1 MHAKITDR
9 YTDKTDP
16 MNQPPENSIIE
27 VTPITEKN
35 LNASRKWAMFLAVV
49 GFIVLGLM
57 IFLGIITGAF
67 LSAFKSEDVT
77 LGIQENIIAVMF
89 IVFLLIYFLLVLYLF
104 RFSKSARDAIQNHD
118 RKKLEMTFKYLRKF
132 FTLAGIL
139 VISIILVY
147 LLILIISGASLSL
160 PKGI

>member
-1 MHAKITDR
+1 
-9 YTDKTDP
+9 
-16 MNQPPENSIIE
+16 MNQPPENSIIV

-118 RKKLEMTFKYLRKF
+118 RKKLEKTFKYLRKF

>member
-1 MHAKITDR
+1 
-9 YTDKTDP
+9 

-118 RKKLEMTFKYLRKF
+118 RKKLEKTFRYLRKF

>member
-1 MHAKITDR
+1 
-9 YTDKTDP
+9 

-35 LNASRKWAMFLAVV
+35 LNASRKWARFLAVV

-118 RKKLEMTFKYLRKF
+118 RKKLEKTFRYLRKF

>member
-1 MHAKITDR
+1 
-9 YTDKTDP
+9 

>member
-1 MHAKITDR
+1 
-9 YTDKTDP
+9 
-16 MNQPPENSIIE
+16 
-27 VTPITEKN
+27 
-35 LNASRKWAMFLAVV
+35 MFLAVV

-118 RKKLEMTFKYLRKF
+118 RKKLEKTFKYLRKF

>member
-1 MHAKITDR
+1 
-9 YTDKTDP
+9 

-35 LNASRKWAMFLAVV
+35 LNISRKWAMFLAVV

-57 IFLGIITGAF
+57 IFLGIVTGAF
-67 LSAFKSEDVT
+67 LAAFKSEDVT
-77 LGIQENIIAVMF
+77 LGIQENIIAVIF
-89 IVFLLIYFLLVLYLF
+89 IVLLLIYFLLVLYLF

-118 RKKLEMTFKYLRKF
+118 RKKLEKTFRYLRKF

-139 VISIILVY
+139 VISAILIY
-147 LLILIISGASLSL
+147 FLILIISGASLSL

>member
-1 MHAKITDR
+1 
-9 YTDKTDP
+9 

-118 RKKLEMTFKYLRKF
+118 RKKLEKTFKYLRKF